1 MFFLLLF
8 AEDFKIE
15 SNMESPISSRNDWMK
30 PRLQDIRIARFQE
43 RMKAGLE

>member
-15 SNMESPISSRNDWMK
+15 SDMESHIPSRIDWQK
-30 PRLQDIRIARFQE
+30 TRFQDLRIARFQE